1 MNNYRRKEALAKRKE
16 AAQLAFDRE
25 HPSHISNGDEQSF
38 RHKQETAE
46 SHGISKGES
55 SYLMTFTKGMPHN
68 EKTGLVNTPDNVQK
82 FIRAIDSGDVR
93 DFRDTPLGSEEN
105 VGDNCVVPD
114 WLSVKAQTGNNGRP
128 VGLRAWESQS
138 AGLAFDLEGPDAQA
152 VTMPPAPALGSEE
165 LEGEM
170 AEVYTQ
176 ALLRDIPFH
185 AFSNGVMGLGTG
197 QDPKKDI
204 SPDFILKAFDTNLDA
219 VKTVNELTKR
229 LQKLDWFNEKIPLK
243 LNDQEEIRRCDRFC
257 PTPATGY
264 RGITP
269 GDDIGPYI
277 SQFLLVGNTGINGN
291 DAERLSRDGLI
302 TYGGISVDQRVRTAT
317 PGQDYMQTWEEW
329 LDVQNGAAVGAL
341 ETYLPGNLP
350 EGRRFIYTP
359 RDLATYVHYDALYE
373 AYLNACLILLGNGT
387 PFDPGIPFQASDKV
401 DHQQGFAHFGGP
413 HILSLVTEV
422 ATRALKAVRFQ
433 KYNVH
438 RRLRPEALA
447 ARFFRINELEHMA
460 PDLREM
466 FDNLEACDI
475 LKAVEDRNGEAGN
488 YLLPM
493 PFCEGSPMHPA
504 YGAGHATVAGAC
516 VTILKAFFDHSHKLE
531 VVPKSELEGEIVEV
545 FNIVKPGIT
554 DDKIHSSNL
563 AYVSVEK
570 GQKLDV
576 VPVLD
581 SNNKIASL
589 TVEGELNKL
598 CSNISIGRDWAGVH
612 YFTDYYESILM
623 GEQIALGILE
633 EQKLTFGENF
643 SMTVPLFNGESRRI

>member
-1 MNNYRRKEALAKRKE
+1 MNNYRREEARERRRK
-16 AAQLAFDRE
+16 AAQLAYDRP
-25 HPSHISNGDEQSF
+25 HLPHISNGDEQSF
-38 RHKQETAE
+38 RHDQNTAD

-68 EKTGLVNTPDNVQK
+68 EKTGLVNTPLNVQK
-82 FIRAIDSGDVR
+82 FIKGIDSGDER
-93 DFRDTPLGSEEN
+93 DFRDTPLGREEN
-105 VGDNCVVPD
+105 VGYECKLPD
-114 WLSVKAQTGNNGRP
+114 WLSKKAQTGNNGKP

-152 VTMPPAPALGSEE
+152 VTMPPAPSLGSEE

-176 ALLRDIPFH
+176 ALLRDVPFH
-185 AFSNGVMGLGTG
+185 AFTNGVMGCGPG

-204 SPDFILKAFDTNLDA
+204 SPNGILKAFDTTLGD
-219 VKTVNELTKR
+219 VKAVNELTSR

-243 LNDQEEIRRCDRFC
+243 LNEQEEIRRCDRFC
-257 PTPATGY
+257 PTPATAY
-264 RGITP
+264 RRITP
-269 GDDIGPYI
+269 GDDIGPYL

-291 DAERLSRDGLI
+291 DAERKTRDGLI
-302 TYGGISVDQRVRTAT
+302 SYGAISADQRVRTAT
-317 PGQDYMQTWEEW
+317 PKKNYMQTWEEW
-329 LDVQNGAAVGAL
+329 LDVQNAAAVGAL
-341 ETYLPGNLP
+341 ETYLPGND
-350 EGRRFIYTP
+350 GRRFIFTP

-387 PFDPGIPFQASDKV
+387 PFDPGIPFQGNDKI

-447 ARFFRINELEHMA
+447 ARLFKIDTLQHMA

-466 FDNLEACDI
+466 FDNLKDCKI
-475 LKAVEDRNGEAGN
+475 LDPVEKANGQAGN

-493 PFCEGSPMHPA
+493 AFCEGSPMHPA

-516 VTILKAFFDHSHKLE
+516 VTILKAFFDHSRKLE
-531 VVPKSELEGEIVEV
+531 VVPVGEMLKEDFEV
-545 FNIVKPGIT
+545 LKKVKPSIT
-554 DDKIHSSNL
+554 KAKVHSSNL
-563 AYVSVEK
+563 AYVSVDK
-570 GQKLDV
+570 GQSLSV
-576 VPVLD
+576 VPVLN
-581 SNNKIASL
+581 SNNKIAHL

-598 CSNISIGRDWAGVH
+598 ASNISIGRDWAGVH
-612 YFTDYYESILM
+612 YFTDYYESLLM

-633 EQKLTFGENF
+633 EPTLTFGENF
-643 SMTVPLFNGESRRI
+643 SMTVPLFNGESKRI